1 MGPFWDHVL
10 KYQKTSLERPQK
22 IMFLEYEDLKRD
34 PRGQVKKL
42 AEFMGR
48 PFKFGDEDSVD
59 KMVWRCSLERLKNL
73 DVKKGTGRSSLTGIE
88 VPKASFFRLGVVG
101 DWKNHFTED
110 MADRLDQLTRMK
122 LQGSGLHLD

>member
-22 IMFLEYEDLKRD
+22 IMFLKYEDLKRD

-48 PFKFGDEDSVD
+48 PFKFY
-59 KMVWRCSLERLKNL
+59 
-73 DVKKGTGRSSLTGIE
+73 
-88 VPKASFFRLGVVG
+88 
-101 DWKNHFTED
+101 
-110 MADRLDQLTRMK
+110 
-122 LQGSGLHLD
+122 